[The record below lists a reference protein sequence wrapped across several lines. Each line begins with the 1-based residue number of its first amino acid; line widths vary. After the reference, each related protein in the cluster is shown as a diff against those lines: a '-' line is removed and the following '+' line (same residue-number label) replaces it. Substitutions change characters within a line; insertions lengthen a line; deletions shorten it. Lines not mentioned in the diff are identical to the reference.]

1 MMEAASLLDFSDF
14 FEQLAAEHT
23 EDPCDGFGLAH
34 VKRVGDLARKI
45 QEQHGGDW
53 AVIQAG
59 ALLHHVGGAHETAA
73 AGLEVAERVLQ
84 LFENTQY
91 DDSFANEVAS
101 CIENMTLAQ
110 HSQVKTREA
119 QVLWDANQLEWLG
132 MIGLS
137 RLFARA
143 GRLGTSLFGV
153 DASIAPLNDPIEPNP
168 SSVQN
173 MVFYV
178 MSRLPDK
185 MFTETGREMA
195 HQRYEI
201 MEAFFARAQAESF
214 TQR

>member
-1 MMEAASLLDFSDF
+1 
-14 FEQLAAEHT
+14 
-23 EDPCDGFGLAH
+23 
-34 VKRVGDLARKI
+34 
-45 QEQHGGDW
+45 
-53 AVIQAG
+53 
-59 ALLHHVGGAHETAA
+59 
-73 AGLEVAERVLQ
+73 
-84 LFENTQY
+84 
-91 DDSFANEVAS
+91 
-101 CIENMTLAQ
+101 
-110 HSQVKTREA
+110 
-119 QVLWDANQLEWLG
+119 